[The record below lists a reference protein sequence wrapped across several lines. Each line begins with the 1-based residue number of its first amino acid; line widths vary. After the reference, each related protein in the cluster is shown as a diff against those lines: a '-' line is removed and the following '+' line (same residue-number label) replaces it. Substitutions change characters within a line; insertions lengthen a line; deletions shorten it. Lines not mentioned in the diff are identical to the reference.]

1 MKNNN
6 IEVLDINNNA
16 AKEPT
21 IPELLEM
28 ERKPLEEKIISLTS
42 QVYEK
47 EKEIE
52 RLHILLNNQEE
63 IFNKLISKLLIKLLK
78 D

>member
-1 MKNNN
+1 MKNDN
-6 IEVLDINNNA
+6 IEVLDINNNMT
-16 AKEPT
+16 KEPT

-28 ERKPLEEKIISLTS
+28 ERRPLEEKIISLTS

-63 IFNKLISKLLIKLLK
+63 VFNKLISKLLIKLLK

>member
-1 MKNNN
+1 MKNDN
-6 IEVLDINNNA
+6 IEVLDINNNM
-16 AKEPT
+16 KEEPT
-21 IPELLEM
+21 VPELLEM

-63 IFNKLISKLLIKLLK
+63 VFNKLTTKLIIKLLK